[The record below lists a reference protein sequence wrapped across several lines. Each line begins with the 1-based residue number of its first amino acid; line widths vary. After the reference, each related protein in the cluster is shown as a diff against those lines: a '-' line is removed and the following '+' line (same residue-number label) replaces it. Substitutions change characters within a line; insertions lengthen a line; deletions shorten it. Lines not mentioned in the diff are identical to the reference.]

1 MQHSTLALTL
11 ATILATTGCSSL
23 VTLHPIVTSAE
34 STFDR
39 SLLGV
44 WNQNGDLTYTIW
56 QEDDHYRIA
65 LVGKSGATQFEA
77 RLLRIGDA
85 SFLDLVQRS
94 DDSFMLPVHMVF
106 RVWPGIAT
114 MQFAFLE
121 TDRLK
126 EQATRELGA
135 QAVENRTIITVPGE
149 ATRAFLKK
157 YGADERAYAKPET
170 LHRVD

>member
-1 MQHSTLALTL
+1 MQHSILSLALT
-11 ATILATTGCSSL
+11 TILATTGCSSL
-23 VTLHPIVTSAE
+23 VSVHPIVTGAE

-44 WNQNGDLTYTIW
+44 WNHNGDLTYTIW

-85 SFLDLVQRS
+85 SFLDLVQRD
-94 DDSFMLPVHMVF
+94 DDSFMLPVHLVL

-121 TDRLK
+121 TDWLK

-135 QAVENRTIITVPGE
+135 QAVENRTIITIPGE

-157 YGADERAYAKPET
+157 YGADEKAHAKAET
-170 LHRVD
+170 LSRVE